1 MLDGGPGVALRA
13 EPRLPWLDDAG
24 LACIREG
31 IIVVGQGMRSVARR
45 LPASLRSGPRK
56 STAAANCGRLITIP
70 HSCLCGHASCDARE
84 KTRR

>member
-1 MLDGGPGVALRA
+1 VLDGGPGDARA
-13 EPRLPWLDDAG
+13 PNR
-24 LACIREG
+24 ACLGRMTPASPAYVKG

-56 STAAANCGRLITIP
+56 PTAAANCGRLITIP

-84 KTRR
+84 KTRP